1 MSMRIGDG
9 KGKNGD
15 ASVSSVQRL
24 NVSAKTGPRQFYASR
39 DFSLS
44 FNAVYDDL
52 TVAAGEYSAYLKN
65 TSSTRNLFINH
76 VEFHSAENVKWKVW
90 EVSGTAASGETVAP
104 SNMNL
109 GSGIPAEAIAMSGN
123 TAITGLTQVKQIG
136 SHRSEAL
143 SDSSM
148 DYDGVLILTPGKA
161 IAIEYDTGTTGICS
175 HDIFFWYEGIGDS

>member
-1 MSMRIGDG
+1 MKIEDG

-24 NVSAKTGPRQFYASR
+24 NVSGKNAPRYFYASR
-39 DFSLS
+39 DFGLA

-65 TSSTRNLFINH
+65 TSSTRNLFIGH
-76 VEFHSAENVKWKVW
+76 VEFHSAESVKWKIW
-90 EVSGTAASGETVAP
+90 EVSGTAASGASLIP
-104 SNMNL
+104 SSFNL
-109 GSGIPAEAIAMSGN
+109 ASGIPAEADAMSGD
-123 TAITGLTQVKQIG
+123 TAITGLTTIKQIG

-143 SDSSM
+143 SDSAM
-148 DYDGVLILTPGKA
+148 DFEGALILGPGKA

-175 HDIFFWYEGIGDS
+175 HDIFFWYETIGAS